1 MLETLNIEGIIA
13 AIGILGGVLS
23 GIGNVIQGI
32 KNRNTSQAL
41 SAAQETAKKAKEG
54 IQKINQFF
62 DPDDDNVIEAPAE
75 LAPVA
80 YRMSEEVKNAITA
93 GRTET
98 EKAIINAA
106 VQTNEAAGISNY
118 LITLPSGEWYKI
130 AYGQITASGKPEIKK
145 MPADVRTFLLAGHT
159 EAEKTILNNAVN
171 QTEAAGISKYLILLP
186 SGAWYTIKN
195 GQINGSG
202 SAGSPIPNMAE

>member
-118 LITLPSGEWYKI
+118 LI
-130 AYGQITASGKPEIKK
+130 
-145 MPADVRTFLLAGHT
+145 
-159 EAEKTILNNAVN
+159 
-171 QTEAAGISKYLILLP
+171 LLP